1 MQQLWEL
8 LEQIIINK
16 QMALFENIA
25 VSCDL
30 YEGQNTV
37 HVHERPHDSISGGSW
52 QPEILGFNRLR
63 LFIVLVLKYSR

>member
-1 MQQLWEL
+1 MQQLWEI

-30 YEGQNTV
+30 YEGQNT
-37 HVHERPHDSISGGSW
+37 RS
-52 QPEILGFNRLR
+52 
-63 LFIVLVLKYSR
+63 